1 MQQQERHV
9 EFTII
14 GDCLVEGLLGQRD
27 GLRLALDE
35 EEGGSPTPSLPR
47 REGEITIDNG
57 VAALVHLPYGDRH
70 FNGDKRGGIA
80 ELLHHAVQQLL
91 AHPLFRRQPHPS
103 VPPDAEDLLFAVENA
118 RSHR

>member
-14 GDCLVEGLLGQRD
+14 GDCLVEGLLGQGD

-35 EEGGSPTPSLPR
+35 KEGLQRGVIDYRVAANKPTLVPSLKG
-47 REGEITIDNG
+47 REMKS
-57 VAALVHLPYGDRH
+57 H
-70 FNGDKRGGIA
+70 FNGNERSGIA

-91 AHPLFRRQPHPS
+91 SNPLFRRQPHPS
-103 VPPDAEDLLFAVENA
+103 VPPVAEDLLFAVVETG
-118 RSHR
+118 SHLR

>member
-14 GDCLVEGLLGQRD
+14 GDCLVEGLLGQGD

-47 REGEITIDNG
+47 REGEITIDYR

-70 FNGDKRGGIA
+70 FNGDERGGIA
-80 ELLHHAVQQLL
+80 ELLHHAVQ
-91 AHPLFRRQPHPS
+91 
-103 VPPDAEDLLFAVENA
+103 
-118 RSHR
+118 